1 MIDKERD
8 PYASIHYNNYLKL
21 DQLLSA
27 QQLRSELV
35 GKPAHD
41 EMLFIIIH
49 QVYELWF
56 KQIQHEL
63 DSITKMFK
71 SDFVDEKSIGIAID
85 RLDRV
90 ITILHLQIQQ
100 ILVIETIK
108 PHEFLDFR
116 NYLFP
121 ASGFQSF
128 QFRKVEVSLG
138 LSTKNRIT
146 YNNKPYHIFFTDD
159 QTAELKRIEDDG
171 SLIVEVNNWLERTP
185 FLQFNTFDFLK
196 DYRAAVDKMI
206 AREQEN
212 IANNNFLSDE
222 EIQMRLKMLGDTTTY
237 FDSIFNEES
246 HNELVAEGKLRFS
259 YKATLAALFIKLFKE
274 HPILRLPNT
283 FLEKLL
289 EIEELLTTWRF
300 RHSQMVLRTL
310 GKKIGTGGSNGHDYL
325 FETVIKHRIFTDLYN
340 LATMMIPKEDLPI
353 LPKDLQ
359 EKLDFHYSQNK

>member
-1 MIDKERD
+1 MSDKQKD
-8 PYASIHYNNYLKL
+8 PYASIHYSNYLKL

-27 QQLRSELV
+27 QELRSELV

-63 DSITKMFK
+63 DSITNMFK
-71 SDFVDEKSIGIAID
+71 SDFVDEKNIGQAID
-85 RLDRV
+85 RLDRI
-90 ITILHLQIQQ
+90 ITILHLQVQQ

-146 YNNKPYHIFFTDD
+146 YNNKPYHIFFTDE
-159 QTAELKRIEDDG
+159 QTNELNQIESNG
-171 SLIVEVNNWLERTP
+171 SLLDEINKWLERTP
-185 FLQFNTFDFLK
+185 FLQFNTFNFLK
-196 DYRAAVDKMI
+196 DYHGAVDSMI

-212 IANNNFLSDE
+212 IRQNQFLSDE
-222 EIQMRLKMLGDTTTY
+222 EKQMRLKMLGDTTTY
-237 FDSIFNEES
+237 FNSIFDEGT
-246 HNELVAEGKLRFS
+246 HNQLVSEGKLRFS
-259 YKATLAALFIKLFKE
+259 YKATLAALFIKLYKE
-274 HPILRLPNT
+274 HPLLRLPNT
-283 FLEKLL
+283 LL
-289 EIEELLTTWRF
+289 ERLLDIEELLTTWRF

-310 GKKIGTGGSNGHDYL
+310 GKKIGTGGSSGHDYL
-325 FETVIKHRIFTDLYN
+325 FDTVIKHRIFTDLYN
-340 LATMMIPKEDLPI
+340 LATMMIPKEDLPA
-353 LPKDLQ
+353 LPEDLQ
-359 EKLDFHYSQNK
+359 EKLDFYYSRNK